1 MATVFG
7 APGGVEDPNAVWEC
21 DVRIE
26 VGAAPAELAP
36 VRVVAADLATR
47 ADFDL
52 DAVADLRIAVEEVCA
67 ALTTLAPPGERL
79 HCLLSVRAD
88 RISVTAQVDV
98 PTRVTV
104 PRDSFGWR
112 VLTTLADEVVTLDG
126 DGTDPPSVGIRLVK
140 LRAPEV
146 T

>member
-1 MATVFG
+1 MRV
-7 APGGVEDPNAVWEC
+7 
-21 DVRIE
+21 E

-52 DAVADLRIAVEEVCA
+52 DAVADLRIAVEEMCA

-79 HCLLSVRAD
+79 NCLLSVRAD
-88 RISVTAQVDV
+88 RIMVTVQVAT
-98 PTRVTV
+98 PTQVTV
-104 PRDSFGWR
+104 PQDSFGWR

-126 DGTDPPSVGIRLVK
+126 DGSDRPSVGIRLVK
-140 LRAPEV
+140 LRAPGV